1 MKILVTGAAGFIGFH
16 LCKKLLEDKHQIL
29 GIDNINNYYDVKLKK
44 NRLKI
49 LLGKKN
55 FKFKKIDI
63 SDTNFVKKIYPIA
76 KNFRIIIH
84 LAAQAGVR
92 YSITHPYKY
101 IESNV
106 KAQISILELAK
117 KIKSFEHLIYA
128 SSSSVYGSN
137 KKTPFSIDD
146 RVDNPISLY
155 GASKRSGELIT
166 QSYSKM
172 FNINCTGLRFFS
184 VYGPWGRPDMAAY
197 IFTKN
202 IFQNKTLDLFN
213 FGRMERDFTFV
224 DLFSGAL
231 SPGLILVLPIG
242 ITFYLVWATVTFIDD
257 IINGI
262 TPLIKIK
269 KRKDNIHKIY
279 NLGNNKPQKLL
290 KMISLLEMLCQ
301 RKAKINKKRMQ
312 PGDVRHTYANIKES
326 KKDLRF
332 KPKTNLKEGLE
343 KFVAW
348 YKNYHNII

>member
-1 MKILVTGAAGFIGFH
+1 MRILVTGAAGFIGFH
-16 LCKKLLEDKHQIL
+16 LCKKLLEEKNQIL

-63 SDTNFVKKIYPIA
+63 SNTNFVKKIYPIA
-76 KNFRIIIH
+76 KNFKIIIH

-117 KIKSFEHLIYA
+117 RIKSFQHLIYA
-128 SSSSVYGSN
+128 SSSSVYGAN
-137 KKTPFSIDD
+137 KKIPFSTND
-146 RVDNPISLY
+146 RVDNPVSLY
-155 GASKRSGELIT
+155 GASKRAGELIT
-166 QSYSKM
+166 QSYSRM

-202 IFQNKTLDLFN
+202 IFENKTLDLFN
-213 FGRMERDFTFV
+213 FGRMERDFTF
-224 DLFSGAL
+224 
-231 SPGLILVLPIG
+231 
-242 ITFYLVWATVTFIDD
+242 IDD

-262 TPLIKIK
+262 ASLIKIK
-269 KRKDNIHKIY
+269 KRKNELHKIY
-279 NLGNNKPQKLL
+279 NLGNNKPEPLL
-290 KMISLLEMLCQ
+290 KLVSLLETLCK
-301 RKAKINKKRMQ
+301 RKAKVIKKRMQ
-312 PGDVRHTYANIKES
+312 LGDVRHTYANINES
-326 KKDLRF
+326 KKDLKF
-332 KPKTNLKEGLE
+332 KPKTNLEDGLE
-343 KFVAW
+343 KFVSW
-348 YKNYHNII
+348 YKEYHDIY

>member
-1 MKILVTGAAGFIGFH
+1 MKILITGVAGFIGFH
-16 LCKKLLEDKHQIL
+16 LCKKLLEERHDVL

-63 SDTNFVKKIYPIA
+63 SDTNFVRKIYPIA

-197 IFTKN
+197 IFTKS

-213 FGRMERDFTFV
+213 FGRMERDFTF
-224 DLFSGAL
+224 
-231 SPGLILVLPIG
+231 
-242 ITFYLVWATVTFIDD
+242 IDD
-257 IINGI
+257 IISGI

-269 KRKDNIHKIY
+269 KRKSNMHKIY
-279 NLGNNKPQKLL
+279 NLGNNKPQQLL
-290 KMISLLEMLCQ
+290 KMVSLLEMLCE

-326 KKDLRF
+326 KKDLKF
-332 KPKTNLKEGLE
+332 KPKTSLKEGLE
-343 KFVAW
+343 KFVTW
-348 YKNYHNII
+348 YKNYHNIT

>member
-1 MKILVTGAAGFIGFH
+1 MKILVTGTAGFIGFH
-16 LCKKLLEDKHQIL
+16 LCEKLLQDKHQVL

-44 NRLKI
+44 DRLKI

-213 FGRMERDFTFV
+213 FGRMERDFTF
-224 DLFSGAL
+224 
-231 SPGLILVLPIG
+231 
-242 ITFYLVWATVTFIDD
+242 IDD

>member
-16 LCKKLLEDKHQIL
+16 LCEKLLEAKHQIL

-76 KNFRIIIH
+76 KNFRTIIH

-137 KKTPFSIDD
+137 KKIPFSIDD

-166 QSYSKM
+166 QSYSRM

-197 IFTKN
+197 IFTKS

-213 FGRMERDFTFV
+213 FGRMERDFTF
-224 DLFSGAL
+224 
-231 SPGLILVLPIG
+231 
-242 ITFYLVWATVTFIDD
+242 IDD
-257 IINGI
+257 IISGI
-262 TPLIKIK
+262 TPLIKTK
-269 KRKDNIHKIY
+269 KRKSNIHKIY
-279 NLGNNKPQKLL
+279 NLGNNKPQQLL
-290 KMISLLEMLCQ
+290 KMVSLLEMLCE

-326 KKDLRF
+326 KKDLKF
-332 KPKTNLKEGLE
+332 KPKTSLKEGLE
-343 KFVAW
+343 KFVTW
-348 YKNYHNII
+348 YKNYHNIT

>member
-1 MKILVTGAAGFIGFH
+1 MRILVTGAAGFIGFH
-16 LCKKLLEDKHQIL
+16 LCEKLLEDKHAVL

-44 NRLKI
+44 DRLKI
-49 LLGKKN
+49 LLRKKN

-63 SDTNFVKKIYPIA
+63 SDNNFVKKIYPVA
-76 KNFRIIIH
+76 KNFKIIIH

-117 KIKSFEHLIYA
+117 RIKSFEHLIYA
-128 SSSSVYGSN
+128 SSSSIYGSN
-137 KKTPFSIDD
+137 KKIPFSIND

-166 QSYSKM
+166 QSYSRM

-202 IFQNKTLDLFN
+202 LFENKPLDLFN
-213 FGRMERDFTFV
+213 FGRMERDF
-224 DLFSGAL
+224 
-231 SPGLILVLPIG
+231 
-242 ITFYLVWATVTFIDD
+242 TFIDD

-269 KRKDNIHKIY
+269 KRKNELHKIY
-279 NLGNNKPQKLL
+279 NLGNNKPEPLL
-290 KMISLLEMLCQ
+290 KLVSLLETLCE
-301 RKAKINKKRMQ
+301 RKAKVIKKRMQ

-326 KKDLRF
+326 KKDLKF
-332 KPKTNLKEGLE
+332 QPKTNLKDGLE
-343 KFVAW
+343 KFVTW
-348 YKNYHNII
+348 YKEYHNIY

>member
-1 MKILVTGAAGFIGFH
+1 MRILVTGAAGFIGFH
-16 LCKKLLEDKHQIL
+16 LCEKLLEDKHTVL

-44 NRLKI
+44 DRLKI
-49 LLGKKN
+49 LLRKKN

-63 SDTNFVKKIYPIA
+63 SDNNFVKKIYPIA
-76 KNFRIIIH
+76 KNFKIIIH

-92 YSITHPYKY
+92 YSVTHPYKY

-117 KIKSFEHLIYA
+117 RIKSFEHLIYA

-137 KKTPFSIDD
+137 KKIPFSIND

-166 QSYSKM
+166 QSYSQM

-202 IFQNKTLDLFN
+202 LFENKPLDLFN
-213 FGRMERDFTFV
+213 FGRMERDFTF
-224 DLFSGAL
+224 
-231 SPGLILVLPIG
+231 
-242 ITFYLVWATVTFIDD
+242 IDD

-262 TPLIKIK
+262 AQLIKIK
-269 KRKDNIHKIY
+269 KRKNELHKIY
-279 NLGNNKPQKLL
+279 NLGNNKPEPLL
-290 KMISLLEMLCQ
+290 KLVSFLETLCE
-301 RKAKINKKRMQ
+301 RKAKVIKKRMQ

-326 KKDLRF
+326 KKDLKF
-332 KPKTNLKEGLE
+332 KPKTNLKDGLE
-343 KFVAW
+343 KFVCW
-348 YKNYHNII
+348 YKDYHKIN

>member
-16 LCKKLLEDKHQIL
+16 LCEKLLEEKHQIL
-29 GIDNINNYYDVKLKK
+29 GIDNINNYYDVNLKK
-44 NRLKI
+44 SRLKN
-49 LLGKKN
+49 LLKKKN

-76 KNFRIIIH
+76 KNFKIIIH

-117 KIKSFEHLIYA
+117 KINSFEHLIYA
-128 SSSSVYGSN
+128 SSSSVYGAN
-137 KKTPFSIDD
+137 KKIPFSTND
-146 RVDNPISLY
+146 RVDNPVSLY
-155 GASKRSGELIT
+155 GASKRAGELIT
-166 QSYSKM
+166 QSYSRM
-172 FNINCTGLRFFS
+172 FSINCTGLRFFS

-224 DLFSGAL
+224 N
-231 SPGLILVLPIG
+231 
-242 ITFYLVWATVTFIDD
+242 D
-257 IINGI
+257 IISGI

-269 KRKDNIHKIY
+269 KRKSNMHKIY

-290 KMISLLEMLCQ
+290 KMVSLLEMLCK
-301 RKAKINKKRMQ
+301 RKAKINKKRIQ
-312 PGDVRHTYANIKES
+312 LGDVRHTYASIKES
-326 KKDLRF
+326 KKDLKF
-332 KPKTNLKEGLE
+332 KPKTNLKDGLE
-343 KFVAW
+343 KFVTW
-348 YKNYHNII
+348 YKEYHKIN

>member
-16 LCKKLLEDKHQIL
+16 LCKRLLEDKHQIL

-63 SDTNFVKKIYPIA
+63 SDVNFVKKIYPIA

-213 FGRMERDFTFV
+213 FGRMERDFTF
-224 DLFSGAL
+224 
-231 SPGLILVLPIG
+231 
-242 ITFYLVWATVTFIDD
+242 IDD

>member
-16 LCKKLLEDKHQIL
+16 LCEKLLEAKHQIL

-76 KNFRIIIH
+76 KNFRTIIH

-137 KKTPFSIDD
+137 KKIPFSIDD

-166 QSYSKM
+166 QSYSRM

-197 IFTKN
+197 IFTKS

-213 FGRMERDFTFV
+213 FGRMERDFTF
-224 DLFSGAL
+224 
-231 SPGLILVLPIG
+231 
-242 ITFYLVWATVTFIDD
+242 IDD
-257 IINGI
+257 IISGI

-269 KRKDNIHKIY
+269 KRKSNMHKIY
-279 NLGNNKPQKLL
+279 NLGNNKPQQLL
-290 KMISLLEMLCQ
+290 KMVSLLEMLCE

-326 KKDLRF
+326 KKDLKF

-343 KFVAW
+343 KFVTW
-348 YKNYHNII
+348 YKNYHNIT

>member
-1 MKILVTGAAGFIGFH
+1 MRILVTGVAGFIGFH
-16 LCKKLLEDKHQIL
+16 LCEKLLEDKHTVL

-44 NRLKI
+44 DRLKI
-49 LLGKKN
+49 LLRKKN

-63 SDTNFVKKIYPIA
+63 SDNNFVKKIYPIA
-76 KNFRIIIH
+76 KNFKIIIH

-92 YSITHPYKY
+92 YSVTHPYKY

-117 KIKSFEHLIYA
+117 RIKSFEHLIYA
-128 SSSSVYGSN
+128 SSSSIYGSN
-137 KKTPFSIDD
+137 KKIPFSIND

-166 QSYSKM
+166 QSYSRM

-202 IFQNKTLDLFN
+202 LFENKPLDLFN
-213 FGRMERDFTFV
+213 FGRMERDFTF
-224 DLFSGAL
+224 
-231 SPGLILVLPIG
+231 
-242 ITFYLVWATVTFIDD
+242 IDD

-262 TPLIKIK
+262 APLIKIK
-269 KRKDNIHKIY
+269 KRKNELHKIY
-279 NLGNNKPQKLL
+279 NLGNNKPEPLL
-290 KMISLLEMLCQ
+290 KLVSLLETLCE
-301 RKAKINKKRMQ
+301 RKAKVIKKRMQ

-326 KKDLRF
+326 KKDLKF
-332 KPKTNLKEGLE
+332 KPKTNLKDGLE
-343 KFVAW
+343 KFVCW
-348 YKNYHNII
+348 YKDYHKIN

>member
-63 SDTNFVKKIYPIA
+63 SDANFVKKIYPIA

-117 KIKSFEHLIYA
+117 KIKNFEHLIYA

-213 FGRMERDFTFV
+213 FGRMERDF
-224 DLFSGAL
+224 
-231 SPGLILVLPIG
+231 
-242 ITFYLVWATVTFIDD
+242 TFIDD

>member
-1 MKILVTGAAGFIGFH
+1 MKILVTGAVGFIGFH
-16 LCKKLLEDKHQIL
+16 LCEKLLEDKHQIL

-44 NRLKI
+44 DRLKI
-49 LLGKKN
+49 LLRKKN

-63 SDTNFVKKIYPIA
+63 SDNNFVKKIYPIA
-76 KNFRIIIH
+76 KDFKIIIH

-128 SSSSVYGSN
+128 SSSSIYGSN
-137 KKTPFSIDD
+137 KKIPFSIND

-166 QSYSKM
+166 QSYSQM

-202 IFQNKTLDLFN
+202 LFENKPLDLFN
-213 FGRMERDFTFV
+213 FGRMERDFTF
-224 DLFSGAL
+224 
-231 SPGLILVLPIG
+231 
-242 ITFYLVWATVTFIDD
+242 IDD

-262 TPLIKIK
+262 AQLIKIK
-269 KRKDNIHKIY
+269 KRKNELHKIY
-279 NLGNNKPQKLL
+279 NLGNNKPEPLL
-290 KMISLLEMLCQ
+290 KMVSLLEILCE

-312 PGDVRHTYANIKES
+312 LGDVRHTYANIKES
-326 KKDLRF
+326 KKDLKF
-332 KPKTNLKEGLE
+332 KPKINLEQGLE
-343 KFVAW
+343 KFVNW
-348 YKNYHNII
+348 YKEYHKIN

>member
-16 LCKKLLEDKHQIL
+16 LCEKLLEAKHQIL

-63 SDTNFVKKIYPIA
+63 SGTNFVKKIYPIA
-76 KNFRIIIH
+76 KNFRTIIH

-137 KKTPFSIDD
+137 KKIPFSIDD

-166 QSYSKM
+166 QSYSRM

-197 IFTKN
+197 IFTKS

-213 FGRMERDFTFV
+213 FGRMERDFTF
-224 DLFSGAL
+224 
-231 SPGLILVLPIG
+231 
-242 ITFYLVWATVTFIDD
+242 IDD
-257 IINGI
+257 IISGI
-262 TPLIKIK
+262 TPLIKTK
-269 KRKDNIHKIY
+269 KRKSNIHKIY
-279 NLGNNKPQKLL
+279 NLGNNKPQQLL
-290 KMISLLEMLCQ
+290 KMVSLLEMLCE

-326 KKDLRF
+326 KKDLKF

-343 KFVAW
+343 KFVTW
-348 YKNYHNII
+348 YKNYHNIT

>member
-117 KIKSFEHLIYA
+117 KIKNFEHLIYA

-213 FGRMERDFTFV
+213 FGRMERDF
-224 DLFSGAL
+224 
-231 SPGLILVLPIG
+231 
-242 ITFYLVWATVTFIDD
+242 TFIDD

>member
-16 LCKKLLEDKHQIL
+16 LCQKLLEENHTVL
-29 GIDNINNYYDVKLKK
+29 GIDNINNYYDVNLKK
-44 NRLKI
+44 NRLKN
-49 LLGKKN
+49 LLKKKN

-63 SDTNFVKKIYPIA
+63 SNTNFVKKIYPIA
-76 KNFRIIIH
+76 KNFKIIIH

-117 KIKSFEHLIYA
+117 RIKSFEHLIYA

-137 KKTPFSIDD
+137 KKIPFSIND

-166 QSYSKM
+166 QSYSQM

-202 IFQNKTLDLFN
+202 LFENKPLDLFN
-213 FGRMERDFTFV
+213 FGRMERDFTF
-224 DLFSGAL
+224 
-231 SPGLILVLPIG
+231 
-242 ITFYLVWATVTFIDD
+242 IDD

-262 TPLIKIK
+262 AQLIKIK
-269 KRKDNIHKIY
+269 KRKNELHKIY
-279 NLGNNKPQKLL
+279 NLGNNKPEPLL
-290 KMISLLEMLCQ
+290 KLVSLLETLCE
-301 RKAKINKKRMQ
+301 RKAKVIKKRMQ
-312 PGDVRHTYANIKES
+312 SGDVRYTYANIKES
-326 KKDLRF
+326 KKDLKF
-332 KPKTNLKEGLE
+332 KPKTNLEDGLE
-343 KFVAW
+343 KFVSW
-348 YKNYHNII
+348 YKEYHNIH

>member
-1 MKILVTGAAGFIGFH
+1 MRILVTGAAGFIGFH
-16 LCKKLLEDKHQIL
+16 LCQKLLEENHTVL

-76 KNFRIIIH
+76 KNFKVIIH

-117 KIKSFEHLIYA
+117 RIKSFEHLIYA

-137 KKTPFSIDD
+137 KKISFSVGD

-166 QSYSKM
+166 QSYSRM

-197 IFTKN
+197 TFTKN
-202 IFQNKTLDLFN
+202 LFENKPLDLFN
-213 FGRMERDFTFV
+213 FGRMERDF
-224 DLFSGAL
+224 
-231 SPGLILVLPIG
+231 
-242 ITFYLVWATVTFIDD
+242 TFIDD

-269 KRKDNIHKIY
+269 KRKNDLHKIY
-279 NLGNNKPQKLL
+279 NLGNNKPEPLL
-290 KMISLLEMLCQ
+290 KLVSLLETLCE
-301 RKAKINKKRMQ
+301 RKAKIIKKRMQ
-312 PGDVRHTYANIKES
+312 LGDVRYTYANIKES
-326 KKDLRF
+326 KKDLKF
-332 KPKTNLKEGLE
+332 KPKTHLEDGLE
-343 KFVAW
+343 KFVSW
-348 YKNYHNII
+348 YKEYHNIY

>member
-16 LCKKLLEDKHQIL
+16 LCEKLLEEKYTVL
-29 GIDNINNYYDVKLKK
+29 GVDNINNYYDVKLKK
-44 NRLKI
+44 DRLKI
-49 LLGKKN
+49 LLRKTN
-55 FKFKKIDI
+55 FKFKKLDI
-63 SDTNFVKKIYPIA
+63 SDNNFVKKIYPIA
-76 KNFRIIIH
+76 KNFKVIIH

-128 SSSSVYGSN
+128 SSSSVYGTN
-137 KKTPFSIDD
+137 KKIPFSIND

-166 QSYSKM
+166 QSYSRM

-202 IFQNKTLDLFN
+202 LFENKPLDLFN
-213 FGRMERDFTFV
+213 FGRMERDFTF
-224 DLFSGAL
+224 
-231 SPGLILVLPIG
+231 
-242 ITFYLVWATVTFIDD
+242 IDD
-257 IINGI
+257 IISGI

-269 KRKDNIHKIY
+269 KRKSNIHKIY
-279 NLGNNKPQKLL
+279 NLGNNKPQQLL
-290 KMISLLEMLCQ
+290 KMVSLLEMLCE
-301 RKAKINKKRMQ
+301 RKAKINKKRIQ
-312 PGDVRHTYANIKES
+312 LGDVRHTCANIKES
-326 KKDLRF
+326 KKDLKF
-332 KPKTNLKEGLE
+332 QPKTNLKDGLE
-343 KFVAW
+343 KFVTW
-348 YKNYHNII
+348 YKEYHNIY

>member
-16 LCKKLLEDKHQIL
+16 LCEKLLEDKHQVL

-63 SDTNFVKKIYPIA
+63 SNTNFVKKIYPIA
-76 KNFRIIIH
+76 KNFKIIIH

-117 KIKSFEHLIYA
+117 RIKSFQHLIYA
-128 SSSSVYGSN
+128 SSSSVYGAN
-137 KKTPFSIDD
+137 KKIPFSTND
-146 RVDNPISLY
+146 RVDNPVSLY
-155 GASKRSGELIT
+155 GASKRAGELIT
-166 QSYSKM
+166 QSYSRM

-202 IFQNKTLDLFN
+202 IFENKTLDLFN
-213 FGRMERDFTFV
+213 FGRMERDFTF
-224 DLFSGAL
+224 
-231 SPGLILVLPIG
+231 
-242 ITFYLVWATVTFIDD
+242 IDD
-257 IINGI
+257 IISGI
-262 TPLIKIK
+262 TQLIKIK
-269 KRKDNIHKIY
+269 KRKSNMHKIY
-279 NLGNNKPQKLL
+279 NLGNNKPQQLL
-290 KMISLLEMLCQ
+290 KMVSLLEMLCE

-326 KKDLRF
+326 KKDLKF

-343 KFVAW
+343 KFVTW
-348 YKNYHNII
+348 YKNYHNIT

>member
-1 MKILVTGAAGFIGFH
+1 MRILVTGAAGFIGFH
-16 LCKKLLEDKHQIL
+16 LCEKLLEDNHTIL

-44 NRLKI
+44 DRLKI
-49 LLGKKN
+49 LLRKKN

-63 SDTNFVKKIYPIA
+63 SNNNFVKKIYPVV
-76 KNFRIIIH
+76 KNFKIIIH

-106 KAQISILELAK
+106 KTQISILELAK

-137 KKTPFSIDD
+137 MKIPFSIND

-202 IFQNKTLDLFN
+202 IFEYRTLDLYN

-224 DLFSGAL
+224 
-231 SPGLILVLPIG
+231 
-242 ITFYLVWATVTFIDD
+242 DD

-269 KRKDNIHKIY
+269 KRKSNLHKIY
-279 NLGNNKPQKLL
+279 NLGNNKPEKLL
-290 KMISLLEMLCQ
+290 KMVSLLERLCE

-312 PGDVRHTYANIKES
+312 LGDVRHTYANIKES
-326 KKDLRF
+326 KKDLKF
-332 KPKTNLKEGLE
+332 KPKINLEQGLE
-343 KFVAW
+343 KFVNW
-348 YKNYHNII
+348 YKEYHKIN

>member
-1 MKILVTGAAGFIGFH
+1 MKILVTGAAGFIGFN
-16 LCKKLLEDKHQIL
+16 LCEKLLEAKHQIL

-63 SDTNFVKKIYPIA
+63 SGTNFVKKIYPIA
-76 KNFRIIIH
+76 KNFRTIIH

-92 YSITHPYKY
+92 YPITHPYKY

-137 KKTPFSIDD
+137 KKIPFSIDD

-166 QSYSKM
+166 QSYSRM

-213 FGRMERDFTFV
+213 FGRMERDFTF
-224 DLFSGAL
+224 
-231 SPGLILVLPIG
+231 
-242 ITFYLVWATVTFIDD
+242 IDD
-257 IINGI
+257 IISGI

-269 KRKDNIHKIY
+269 KRKSNIHKIY
-279 NLGNNKPQKLL
+279 NLGNNKPQQLL
-290 KMISLLEMLCQ
+290 KMVSLLEMLCE
-301 RKAKINKKRMQ
+301 RKAKINKKRIQ
-312 PGDVRHTYANIKES
+312 LGDVRHTYANIKES
-326 KKDLRF
+326 KKDLKF
-332 KPKTNLKEGLE
+332 QPKTNLKDGLE
-343 KFVAW
+343 KFVTW
-348 YKNYHNII
+348 YKEYHNIY

>member
-1 MKILVTGAAGFIGFH
+1 MKILVTGTAGFIGFH
-16 LCKKLLEDKHQIL
+16 LCKRLLEDKHQIL

-63 SDTNFVKKIYPIA
+63 SDANFVKKIYPIA

-117 KIKSFEHLIYA
+117 KIKNFEHLIYA

-202 IFQNKTLDLFN
+202 IFQNKTFDLFN
-213 FGRMERDFTFV
+213 FGRMERDF
-224 DLFSGAL
+224 
-231 SPGLILVLPIG
+231 
-242 ITFYLVWATVTFIDD
+242 TFIDD

>member
-16 LCKKLLEDKHQIL
+16 LCKRLLEDKHQIL

-63 SDTNFVKKIYPIA
+63 SDANFVKKIYPIA

-117 KIKSFEHLIYA
+117 KIKNFEHLIYA

-213 FGRMERDFTFV
+213 FGRMERDFTF
-224 DLFSGAL
+224 
-231 SPGLILVLPIG
+231 
-242 ITFYLVWATVTFIDD
+242 IDD

-312 PGDVRHTYANIKES
+312 PGDVRYTYANIKES

>member
-1 MKILVTGAAGFIGFH
+1 MKILVTGVAGFIGFH
-16 LCKKLLEDKHQIL
+16 LCKKLLEEKHTIL

-44 NRLKI
+44 DRLKI
-49 LLGKKN
+49 LLRKKN
-55 FKFKKIDI
+55 FKFKKLDI
-63 SDTNFVKKIYPIA
+63 SDNNFAKKIYSIA
-76 KNFRIIIH
+76 KNFKVIIH

-128 SSSSVYGSN
+128 SSSSVYGTN
-137 KKTPFSIDD
+137 KKIPFSIKD
-146 RVDNPISLY
+146 RVDSPVSLY
-155 GASKRSGELIT
+155 GASKRAGELIT
-166 QSYSKM
+166 QSYSRM

-213 FGRMERDFTFV
+213 FGRMERDF
-224 DLFSGAL
+224 
-231 SPGLILVLPIG
+231 
-242 ITFYLVWATVTFIDD
+242 TFIDD

-312 PGDVRHTYANIKES
+312 PGDVRYTYANIKES

>member
-1 MKILVTGAAGFIGFH
+1 MKILVTGTAGFIGFH
-16 LCKKLLEDKHQIL
+16 LCKRLLEDKHQIL

-213 FGRMERDFTFV
+213 FGRMERDFTF
-224 DLFSGAL
+224 
-231 SPGLILVLPIG
+231 
-242 ITFYLVWATVTFIDD
+242 IDD

>member
-16 LCKKLLEDKHQIL
+16 LCEKLLEAKHQIL

-63 SDTNFVKKIYPIA
+63 SDANFVKKIYPIA

-117 KIKSFEHLIYA
+117 KIKNFEHLIYA

-213 FGRMERDFTFV
+213 FGRMERDFTF
-224 DLFSGAL
+224 
-231 SPGLILVLPIG
+231 
-242 ITFYLVWATVTFIDD
+242 IDD

-269 KRKDNIHKIY
+269 KTKDNIHKIY

>member
-1 MKILVTGAAGFIGFH
+1 MISKTYLVTGAAGFIGFH

-63 SDTNFVKKIYPIA
+63 SDANFVKKIYPIA

-213 FGRMERDFTFV
+213 FGRMERDFTF
-224 DLFSGAL
+224 
-231 SPGLILVLPIG
+231 
-242 ITFYLVWATVTFIDD
+242 IDD

-312 PGDVRHTYANIKES
+312 PGDVRYTYANIKES

>member
-1 MKILVTGAAGFIGFH
+1 MRILVTGAAGFIGFH
-16 LCKKLLEDKHQIL
+16 LCEKLLEDKHTVL

-44 NRLKI
+44 DRLKI
-49 LLGKKN
+49 LLRKKN

-63 SDTNFVKKIYPIA
+63 SDNNFVKKIYPIA
-76 KNFRIIIH
+76 KNFKIIIH

-92 YSITHPYKY
+92 YSVTHPYKY

-117 KIKSFEHLIYA
+117 RIKSFEHLIYA
-128 SSSSVYGSN
+128 SSSSIYGSN
-137 KKTPFSIDD
+137 KKIPFSIND

-166 QSYSKM
+166 QSYSRM

-202 IFQNKTLDLFN
+202 LFENKPLNLFN
-213 FGRMERDFTFV
+213 FGRMERDF
-224 DLFSGAL
+224 
-231 SPGLILVLPIG
+231 
-242 ITFYLVWATVTFIDD
+242 TFIDD

-269 KRKDNIHKIY
+269 KRKNELHKIY
-279 NLGNNKPQKLL
+279 NLGNNKPEPLL
-290 KMISLLEMLCQ
+290 KFVSLLETLCK
-301 RKAKINKKRMQ
+301 RKAKVIKKRMQ
-312 PGDVRHTYANIKES
+312 AGDVRHTYANIKES
-326 KKDLRF
+326 KKDLKF
-332 KPKTNLKEGLE
+332 KPKTNLKDGLE
-343 KFVAW
+343 KFVCW
-348 YKNYHNII
+348 YKDYHKIN